1 MPQRDQGFRLTNY
14 HGNFMNITA
23 SSNKAEIIT
32 AAVELTDWQ
41 SDQINQLKERQAIL
55 WALVGVLSALLLVN
69 A

>member
-1 MPQRDQGFRLTNY
+1 
-14 HGNFMNITA
+14 MNITA
-23 SSNKAEIIT
+23 SSSKAEIIT

-41 SDQINQLKERQAIL
+41 SEQINQLKQRQAAL

>member
-1 MPQRDQGFRLTNY
+1 MPNY
-14 HGNFMNITA
+14 HDKFMNITA

-41 SDQINQLKERQAIL
+41 SEQINQLKQRQAIL

>member
-1 MPQRDQGFRLTNY
+1 
-14 HGNFMNITA
+14 MNTTA

-41 SDQINQLKERQAIL
+41 SEQINQLKQRQAIL

-69 A
+69 T